1 MPETFN
7 QLGEPAIR
15 LIVFIGV
22 FALMA
27 VAEALRPRRPLV
39 ASKWLRW
46 ATNLSII
53 VIDSLFVRLVFPVV
67 AVGVAIYAQGRGWG
81 LFNLVDWPV
90 WLEVVLAVVILDLGI
105 YVQHVVS
112 HAVPIFW
119 RLHRVHH
126 ADRDIDVTTGA
137 RFHPIEIGLSMLYK
151 MLLVL
156 LLGPSAFA
164 VFLFEVILNATA
176 MFNHANFRLPLGV
189 DRVVRLFMVTPDM
202 HRVHHSVIQ
211 RETDS
216 NYGFSLSVWDRLFG
230 TYRDQPEAGH
240 QDMTIGLAP
249 YQHRGPT
256 RLLWSL
262 WLPFTNKTGE

>member
-211 RETDS
+211 
-216 NYGFSLSVWDRLFG
+216 
-230 TYRDQPEAGH
+230 
-240 QDMTIGLAP
+240 
-249 YQHRGPT
+249 
-256 RLLWSL
+256 
-262 WLPFTNKTGE
+262 